1 MLGMVVIKDFWE
13 AGTRGTL
20 GTQEFM
26 EFMIN
31 LDNIARLFLKT
42 KQRNYI
48 WKSSTFSVYE
58 HFIKKS

>member
-1 MLGMVVIKDFWE
+1 MLGMVAIKAFWE
-13 AGTRGTL
+13 AGTRGSL
-20 GTQEFM
+20 GAQEFM

-48 WKSSTFSVYE
+48 WKSSTFSV
-58 HFIKKS
+58 